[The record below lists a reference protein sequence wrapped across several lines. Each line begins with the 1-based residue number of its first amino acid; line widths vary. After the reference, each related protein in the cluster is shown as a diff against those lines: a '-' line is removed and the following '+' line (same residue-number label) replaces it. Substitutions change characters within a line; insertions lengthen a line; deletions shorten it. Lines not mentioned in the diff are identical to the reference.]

1 MVLLSKYIVEE
12 NVLSR
17 YLLLLIYKISN
28 SRLIRDETGKIREV
42 FFYLEGDESWKIR
55 GKVYPINELFLRRYN
70 VMPMS
75 TFVYF
80 CYLHFTVKLTGGY
93 GKCIIATFDSS

>member
-1 MVLLSKYIVEE
+1 MFY
-12 NVLSR
+12 R
-17 YLLLLIYKISN
+17 YLLLLIYKMSN

-42 FFYLEGDESWKIR
+42 FYLEGDESWKIR
-55 GKVYPINELFLRRYN
+55 GKVYPINELFLRTYN

-75 TFVYF
+75 IFVYF
-80 CYLHFTVKLTGGY
+80 CYLDFTVKLTDDN